1 MRFRRLAA
9 TAAIIAVVGTIA
21 APAGAAEGAR
31 GTGDASI
38 TGLSVDVG
46 DLASIDLV
54 ELSSLATRDA
64 DRAGVTQDLAEGT
77 LSLAGVALSDFA
89 ELSIPPEPITVRRS
103 ADNPGSDEDSR
114 AAQTL
119 RVPGDVSAA
128 SVAADR
134 GSVIDLV
141 NSLAGSSA
149 PAIADGGVLAGSLEP
164 LDLQAVFDD
173 VQAAFSGG
181 SRVADASAL
190 GGLVSLDGFGVTEQ
204 ESWSEV
210 DQAGAAIRGAS
221 LDELTVLDLE
231 AFLHLLGLSL
241 DDLSLAHLTALAGEL
256 ALDPTGAL
264 GDLDLSTFDTWEA
277 VRAQLDETRSDL
289 QELVD
294 LGETCDEL
302 TDPLGDLLGDAGVVC
317 DELEEA
323 LDDVNDLLDDL
334 LDAVE
339 GVLSGAALLTIE
351 DVAGEVRAVAEV
363 DETATALTSALARGS
378 VGDIKVGEVSI
389 GSIDVDLTQ
398 DPLSTLQSEWNELGV
413 DATEALDDVVGTL
426 GSAFEGLVEVQAVPV
441 AVQNTGIDGQYAT
454 AEARLSLL
462 KVEVT
467 LPDSLPDPTDLVEGL
482 DDGGTTTTSSTT
494 TTTQLPDLGLISNVR
509 PAGEALG
516 QSVPLGQ
523 SVTVEV
529 GVLSASAEHTREV
542 EITSGGENRTFD
554 SRTGFGDGPTPRT
567 GGETGLVLLIAA
579 VLVTAGWFGR
589 RALARGVPSA

>member
-89 ELSIPPEPITVRRS
+89 EQSIPPEPITVRRS

-119 RVPGDVSAA
+119 RVPGDVSAP

-149 PAIADGGVLAGSLEP
+149 PAIADGGVLVGSLEP

-256 ALDPTGAL
+256 GLDPTGTL

-289 QELVD
+289 QELID
-294 LGETCDEL
+294 LGDTCDAL
-302 TDPLGDLLGDAGVVC
+302 TDPLGDLLGDVGVVC
-317 DELEEA
+317 DEVEGA
-323 LDDVNDLLDDL
+323 LDDVTDLLDDL

-351 DVAGEVRAVAEV
+351 DVAGEVQTVAEV
-363 DETATALTSALARGS
+363 DETATALTSAIARGS
-378 VGDIKVGEVSI
+378 VGDIKVGDVSI

-462 KVEVT
+462 KVVVT
-467 LPDSLPDPTDLVEGL
+467 LPGSLPDPTDLVEGL

-494 TTTQLPDLGLISNVR
+494 TTTLLPDLGLISSVR
-509 PAGEALG
+509 PVGEALG

-589 RALARGVPSA
+589 RALARAVPVA

>member
-1 MRFRRLAA
+1 MGFRKIAA
-9 TAAIIAVVGTIA
+9 AAAIIAVMGTVA

-89 ELSIPPEPITVRRS
+89 EQSIPPEPITVRRS
-103 ADNPGSDEDSR
+103 ADNPGSDEESR

-119 RVPGDVSAA
+119 RVPGDVSAP

-256 ALDPTGAL
+256 GLDPTGTL

-289 QELVD
+289 QELID
-294 LGETCDEL
+294 LGDTCDAL
-302 TDPLGDLLGDAGVVC
+302 TDPLGDLLGDVGVVC
-317 DELEEA
+317 DEVEGA

-363 DETATALTSALARGS
+363 DETATALTSAIARGS
-378 VGDIKVGEVSI
+378 VGDIKVGDVSI

-462 KVEVT
+462 KVVVT
-467 LPDSLPDPTDLVEGL
+467 LPGSLPDPTDLVEGL

-494 TTTQLPDLGLISNVR
+494 TTTLLPDLGLISSVR
-509 PAGEALG
+509 PVGEALG

-579 VLVTAGWFGR
+579 SLVTAGWFGR
-589 RALARGVPSA
+589 RALARAVPVT